1 MNTDRFEGFKN
12 HVIVD
17 SHVTGSL
24 ETNIRVSVVQRDQ
37 IDVVEDEAR
46 TARDLGG
53 QVEEANIEELG
64 SVEL

>member
-1 MNTDRFEGFKN
+1 M
-12 HVIVD
+12 
-17 SHVTGSL
+17 TGSV

-37 IDVVEDEAR
+37 INVVEDEAG
-46 TARDLGG
+46 TARDLVG